1 MFYVKA
7 LLYFFAPDF
16 NFSKA
21 KKSLN
26 YCNVCQCE
34 VQESAMRL
42 ESTLTAGFLNTDPK
56 NMVIILEIMNS
67 MDDSNNTK
75 SIFNINDISTIQ
87 S

>member
-34 VQESAMRL
+34 VQESAMR
-42 ESTLTAGFLNTDPK
+42 
-56 NMVIILEIMNS
+56 
-67 MDDSNNTK
+67 
-75 SIFNINDISTIQ
+75 
-87 S
+87 

>member
-7 LLYFFAPDF
+7 SPHILPQTLTAVRQ
-16 NFSKA
+16 

-56 NMVIILEIMNS
+56 NVVIILKN
-67 MDDSNNTK
+67 
-75 SIFNINDISTIQ
+75 IFVF
-87 S
+87 

>member
-42 ESTLTAGFLNTDPK
+42 ESTLTAGFLNTGPK
-56 NMVIILEIMNS
+56 NVIIL
-67 MDDSNNTK
+67 K
-75 SIFNINDISTIQ
+75 SIEGSGSLNWISKGQKIWWARGTVFQ
-87 S
+87 